1 MRRREFL
8 GGFCGAAAMPIVAR
22 AQQAM
27 PVVGYIGLGSQAS
40 GAHMMSVVRHALA
53 EAGYVEG
60 RTVAIEPRWAE
71 GNYSRLPELAT
82 ELVRRQVAV
91 IIATGGSAPAMAA
104 KAATAKIPIVFSVT
118 DDPVQLGLVA
128 SFARPGTNAT
138 GVNFLLSAL
147 GAKQLGLLREVVP
160 KAKRLA
166 LLVNPNNAN
175 TGPVS
180 NEVMTSATAIGM
192 QTEVIRARDIREIDA
207 AFAAMVRDGVD
218 ALIVASD
225 PLFYSRRLQ
234 IATLATRHAIPA
246 IYNVREYAEAGGLMS
261 YGTSLTEVYQQVGV
275 YAGRILKGSAPA
287 DLPVVQSVKFEFVI
301 NQSTARAL
309 ALEISP
315 TLLARA
321 DEVIE

>member
-1 MRRREFL
+1 
-8 GGFCGAAAMPIVAR
+8 
-22 AQQAM
+22 
-27 PVVGYIGLGSQAS
+27 
-40 GAHMMSVVRHALA
+40 
-53 EAGYVEG
+53 
-60 RTVAIEPRWAE
+60 
-71 GNYSRLPELAT
+71 LPELAA
-82 ELVRRQVAV
+82 ELVRRPVAV

-128 SFARPGTNAT
+128 SFARPGSNAT
-138 GVNFLLSAL
+138 VVNFLLSAL
-147 GAKQLGLLREVVP
+147 GAKQLGLLHEAVP

-175 TGPVS
+175 AGPVAD
-180 NEVMTSATAIGM
+180 EVMTSAAAIGM
-192 QTEVIRARDIREIDA
+192 QTEVVRAGDVREIDA
-207 AFAAMVRDGVD
+207 AFAAMVRAGVD
-218 ALIVASD
+218 GLIVASD

-234 IATLATRHAIPA
+234 IATLAARHAIPA

-261 YGTSLTEVYQQVGV
+261 YGTSLTEVYQQIGIYV
-275 YAGRILKGSAPA
+275 GRILKGTAPT

-309 ALEISP
+309 GVEISP

-321 DEVIE
+321 DDVID